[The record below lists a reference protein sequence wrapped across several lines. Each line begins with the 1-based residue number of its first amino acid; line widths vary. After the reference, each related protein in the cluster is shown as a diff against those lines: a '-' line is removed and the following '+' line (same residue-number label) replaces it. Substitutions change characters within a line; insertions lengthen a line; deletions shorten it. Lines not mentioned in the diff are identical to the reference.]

1 MPIEGKAKPT
11 KNQQNMFDKF
21 LKCSLKAKQNQEKCL
36 FGFLN
41 AFSKQEPTKC
51 VYLVCHTQA
60 QNKATIKAVCF
71 T

>member
-21 LKCSLKAKQNQEKCL
+21 LKCNLKAKQNQEKCL

-41 AFSKQEPTKC
+41 ALSKQEPTKC
-51 VYLVCHTQA
+51 VYLVCYT
-60 QNKATIKAVCF
+60 
-71 T
+71 